1 MKRAKSFSAVA
12 VLLIAIFIANIFA
25 ISHVGNV
32 NAQES
37 QPFHVG
43 VTFGGDNSADAKIL
57 IDRVKNYTNLF
68 VVASGPLQSNID
80 ELTKT
85 CDYAV
90 KSGLDI
96 IVYFGSYEMNRDKTA
111 AFIDTAQQ
119 RWGSHFLG
127 VYYGDEPSGKALD
140 GSIRFDNVPGL
151 GNVTVDQY
159 SISVSQT
166 YGSNMTVK
174 SFYYSHDLVGLIY
187 LQSVDIATGHSDML
201 SYFRNGTITMS
212 KSWGS
217 NPGDQEYLIYMP
229 NGTVL
234 KQADLQFVNGEYVVY
249 LPNGTMLPQKDWANL
264 LPPFFPVTD
273 RGNISQFE
281 PYQQLWDSRPFQT
294 MDDLSAVAA
303 SYVKTQQSTT
313 DWIANQD
320 HVKLF
325 TSDYVFYW
333 WDYQIGYDTIFA
345 ELGWNNTVAQEI
357 GLVRGAANL
366 QNKSWGTI
374 ITWTYT
380 QPPYL
385 TSGDEMY
392 AQMRTSYECDAQ
404 YVVVFN
410 YAENMTDP
418 YGTLQDEHFQALQR
432 FWNDVVQNPTVV
444 HGGIKAEAA
453 LVLPSDYG
461 WGMRHA
467 NDTIWGLWKPD
478 GTSEQIWNQL
488 QNKLEQYGSKLDI
501 VYNDTAYPVTGKYDQ
516 IYYWNATEPFTPII
530 IGLSIAAIIIAVVTI
545 VVFRRRLKS
554 KSSIT

>member
-1 MKRAKSFSAVA
+1 MKKATAFSVVA
-12 VLLIAIFIANIFA
+12 VFLIAIIIAAIFVA
-25 ISHVGNV
+25 NSTSTVK
-32 NAQES
+32 AQET

-57 IDRVKNYTNLF
+57 IDKVKNYTNLF
-68 VVASGPLQSNID
+68 VVASGPLQGNID

-90 KSGLDI
+90 NSGLDI
-96 IVYFGSYEMNRDKTA
+96 IVYFGSYEMNRNKTV

-151 GNVTVDQY
+151 GNVTVDHY

-166 YGSNMTVK
+166 YDSNMTGK

-201 SYFRNGTITMS
+201 SYFPNGTITMS

-217 NPGDQEYLIYMP
+217 NPEDQEYLIYMP

-234 KQADLQFVNGEYVVY
+234 KQADLKFVNGEYVVY
-249 LPNGTMLPQKDWANL
+249 APNGTMLPQKDWANL

-303 SYVKTQQSTT
+303 SYVKTQQATT
-313 DWIANQD
+313 DWISNQD
-320 HVKLF
+320 DVELF
-325 TSDYVFYW
+325 TSDYVLYW
-333 WDYQIGYDTIFA
+333 WDYQIGYDTVFA

-366 QNKSWGTI
+366 QNKTWGTI
-374 ITWTYT
+374 IDWKYN

-385 TSGDEMY
+385 PSGDEMY
-392 AQMRTSYECDAQ
+392 DQMRLSYECGAQ
-404 YVVVFN
+404 YVLVFN

-432 FWNDVVQNPTVV
+432 FWTDVVQNDSVV
-444 HGGIKAEAA
+444 HGGVKAEAA
-453 LVLPSDYG
+453 LVLPANYG
-461 WGMRHA
+461 WGMRHL
-467 NDTIWGLWKPD
+467 NDTIWQIWKPD
-478 GTSEQIWNQL
+478 DTSQQIWNQL

-501 VYNDTAYPVTGKYDQ
+501 VYNDTAYPVTGKYNQ
-516 IYYWNATEPFTPII
+516 IYYWNATESFTPIT

-545 VVFRRRLKS
+545 VVFRRRLKRNRE
-554 KSSIT
+554 